1 MHHLPTDLSDFF
13 DGAFNHDVCEI
24 CVSAINTYKSMT
36 QENPDYNR
44 WSYIG
49 NSWKVIIAQNSLQ
62 FKEPD
67 VSWIQNINK
76 K

>member
-1 MHHLPTDLSDFF
+1 
-13 DGAFNHDVCEI
+13 
-24 CVSAINTYKSMT
+24 MT

>member
-1 MHHLPTDLSDFF
+1 
-13 DGAFNHDVCEI
+13 
-24 CVSAINTYKSMT
+24 MT

-49 NSWKVIIAQNSLQ
+49 NSWKDIIAQNSLQ